1 MYIDHI
7 SLLDY
12 RTYALLNLPLSAGVT
27 VFLGSNGVGK
37 TNIVEAIEY
46 AAALSSHRV
55 SHDGPLVRVGAARAY
70 IRTRTV
76 RGSQQTVTEFE
87 VAPGQ
92 ANRVRINRAAPVRA
106 KEALGIARTVLF
118 SPEDL
123 QLVKGDP
130 AGRRRFVDELAV
142 SLRPVVAGYRS
153 EYERIL
159 RQRNSLLKSMQRR
172 ARDENALSTLA
183 VWDDQL
189 ALMGAQLLSAR
200 FRLLQR
206 LLPQLR
212 RAYAGLT
219 DGSKEVGFTY
229 ESTVFASMGERSLEH
244 AALMSIEDLREALL
258 RGFAERRAEEIE
270 RGVTLVGPHREDVT
284 LLLGGL
290 PVKHFASHGESWSFA
305 LALKLASWFVHVEDD
320 SSPGASPILILDDV
334 FAELDSARRHR
345 LGAMVAAAEQVLI
358 TCAVLTDIPE
368 ELGEYRL
375 VSVTPGHAE
384 YVPVPGARGGNVEG
398 SAGETTAEESGEV
411 QTEKP
416 AAGEGH
422 E

>member
-1 MYIDHI
+1 
-7 SLLDY
+7 
-12 RTYALLNLPLSAGVT
+12 
-27 VFLGSNGVGK
+27 
-37 TNIVEAIEY
+37 
-46 AAALSSHRV
+46 
-55 SHDGPLVRVGAARAY
+55 
-70 IRTRTV
+70 
-76 RGSQQTVTEFE
+76 
-87 VAPGQ
+87 
-92 ANRVRINRAAPVRA
+92 
-106 KEALGIARTVLF
+106 
-118 SPEDL
+118 
-123 QLVKGDP
+123 
-130 AGRRRFVDELAV
+130 
-142 SLRPVVAGYRS
+142 
-153 EYERIL
+153 L

-183 VWDDQL
+183 VWDGQL

-219 DGSKEVGFTY
+219 DGSKDVGFTY

-244 AALMSIEDLREALL
+244 AALMSIKDLKEALL

-384 YVPVPGARGGNVEG
+384 YVPSPGTCDGNAEG
-398 SAGETTAEESGEV
+398 STGETLAKESGE
-411 QTEKP
+411 TLAENP
-416 AAGEGH
+416 IAGGDYE
-422 E
+422 

>member
-12 RTYALLNLPLSAGVT
+12 RTYALLSLPLSAGVT

-37 TNIVEAIEY
+37 TNIVEAIDY
-46 AAALSSHRV
+46 AASLSSHRV
-55 SHDGPLVRVGAARAY
+55 SHDGPLVRAGASRAY

-87 VAPGQ
+87 IAPGQ
-92 ANRVRINRAAPVRA
+92 SNRVRINRAAPVRA

-130 AGRRRFVDELAV
+130 AGRRRFVDDLAS

-159 RQRNSLLKSMQRR
+159 RQRNSLLKSMQRK
-172 ARDENALSTLA
+172 ARDENALSTLS
-183 VWDDQL
+183 VWDEQL
-189 ALMGAQLLSAR
+189 STLGAQLLSAR

-206 LLPQLR
+206 FLPQLR
-212 RAYAGLT
+212 RAYTGLT
-219 DGSKEVGFTY
+219 DGSKEVGFNY
-229 ESTVFASMGERSLEH
+229 ESTVFSSMGERSIEH
-244 AALMSIEDLREALL
+244 AALMRIEDLKEALM
-258 RGFAERRAEEIE
+258 RGFTERRRDEIE
-270 RGVTLVGPHREDVT
+270 RGVTLVGPHREDIT
-284 LLLGGL
+284 LLLGGM

-320 SSPGASPILILDDV
+320 SSVGSSPILILDDV

-345 LGAMVAAAEQVLI
+345 LGAMVADAEQVLI
-358 TCAVLTDIPE
+358 TCAVLSDIPE
-368 ELGEYRL
+368 ELGDYRL
-375 VSVTPGHAE
+375 VSVTAGYAE
-384 YVPVPGARGGNVEG
+384 YVQLAPVSGPATDPVTD
-398 SAGETTAEESGEV
+398 SAGQPNSTASALAEG
-411 QTEKP
+411 
-416 AAGEGH
+416 AGDE
-422 E
+422 

>member
-1 MYIDHI
+1 M
-7 SLLDY
+7 
-12 RTYALLNLPLSAGVT
+12 
-27 VFLGSNGVGK
+27 
-37 TNIVEAIEY
+37 EAIEY

-70 IRTRTV
+70 IRTRAV

-142 SLRPVVAGYRS
+142 SLRPAVAGYRS

-200 FRLLQR
+200 FRLLQG
-206 LLPQLR
+206 LLPNC
-212 RAYAGLT
+212 
-219 DGSKEVGFTY
+219 
-229 ESTVFASMGERSLEH
+229 
-244 AALMSIEDLREALL
+244 
-258 RGFAERRAEEIE
+258 
-270 RGVTLVGPHREDVT
+270 
-284 LLLGGL
+284 
-290 PVKHFASHGESWSFA
+290 
-305 LALKLASWFVHVEDD
+305 
-320 SSPGASPILILDDV
+320 
-334 FAELDSARRHR
+334 
-345 LGAMVAAAEQVLI
+345 VAPMQV
-358 TCAVLTDIPE
+358 
-368 ELGEYRL
+368 
-375 VSVTPGHAE
+375 
-384 YVPVPGARGGNVEG
+384 
-398 SAGETTAEESGEV
+398 
-411 QTEKP
+411 
-416 AAGEGH
+416 
-422 E
+422 